1 VTQANDATAP
11 AAGKSTE
18 ATRGANRM
26 GDDSEVQKVILEQ
39 YKLFVGAA
47 EATSGRR
54 LNVNSFYQALHT
66 AIYAAV
72 WAFLV
77 KEFSGFK
84 EQGSVPTLLLALPFA
99 ILGVLC
105 VVWWFNI
112 RSYDQ
117 LNAKK
122 FQIVGRLEKKLPVQP
137 WSDEWAL
144 LERGENRWTYWP
156 LSRLERWV
164 PVVMGLCDI
173 ATLVLIVWLV
183 NQLASGGASPPP
195 GAP

>member
-1 VTQANDATAP
+1 MTIATDAAIPEARKPTDSPGAKSL
-11 AAGKSTE
+11 AGD
-18 ATRGANRM
+18 AG
-26 GDDSEVQKVILEQ
+26 EVQKLILEQ
-39 YKLFVGAA
+39 YKLFVQAA

-54 LNVNSFYQALHT
+54 LTANSFYQALHT
-66 AIYAAV
+66 AVYAAV

-77 KEFSGFK
+77 KELGGLKAQESA
-84 EQGSVPTLLLALPFA
+84 PTLLVALPFA

-122 FQIVGRLEKKLPVQP
+122 FQIVGMLEEKLPVQP
-137 WSDEWAL
+137 WSDEWKL
-144 LERGENRWTYWP
+144 LQRGENRGVYWP

-164 PVVMGLCDI
+164 PVVMGLCDVG
-173 ATLVLIVWLV
+173 TLALIVWLV
-183 NQLASGGASPPP
+183 QK
-195 GAP
+195 